1 MITIFIIF
9 FVLLLID
16 LIILGIMF
24 SKITFKV
31 IELDIYNRGNK
42 TYIDNIVL
50 EINIYLFGLI
60 KFVKIEVY
68 KNYFKIFGIKIKFK
82 SISKFKLYQKM
93 YNEIDL
99 KKYLNY
105 YIRKIN
111 YKNISLR
118 IKYIDLKVNLGTSNP
133 ILTSIAITS
142 ISSFLPFIVKKYMKI
157 NDINFKYTIIP
168 NYFNI
173 NNYQLSLKTCFNINV
188 KLLIKEVIKIMNNNT
203 VNVDNSINYNMFK
216 EL

>member
-1 MITIFIIF
+1 
-9 FVLLLID
+9 
-16 LIILGIMF
+16 
-24 SKITFKV
+24 
-31 IELDIYNRGNK
+31 
-42 TYIDNIVL
+42 
-50 EINIYLFGLI
+50 
-60 KFVKIEVY
+60 
-68 KNYFKIFGIKIKFK
+68 
-82 SISKFKLYQKM
+82 M
-93 YNEIDL
+93 YNKIDL
-99 KKYLNY
+99 KNYLNY

>member
-60 KFVKIEVY
+60 KFVKIEIY

-111 YKNISLR
+111 YKNINLK
-118 IKYIDLKVNLGTSNP
+118 IKYIDLKVNLGMSNP

-142 ISSFLPFIVKKYMKI
+142 VSSFLPFIVKKYMKI
-157 NDINFKYTIIP
+157 NDINFKYSIIP

-173 NNYQLSLKTCFNINV
+173 NNYQIKFKTCFDINV
-188 KLLIKEVIKIMNNNT
+188 NLLIREVIKIMNNNT